1 MRNQVTKYENRK
13 GQFNKPRFENG
24 QEMPILESGGHLY
37 LPDELEAI
45 AKNRGYKSGIQ
56 PYEEFRYDS
65 YWATRDPDSRI
76 LVSVAGEVAQWFEA
90 INDYGGGYKILAQE
104 WKQEYMPEQKKLMA
118 EIVKAVDERYSRED
132 LLPLVKQYQKLD
144 SYNQKYLWVYLRDS
158 PEFPTRGA
166 LNQLHKI
173 VAELHCD
180 VTEQIV
186 AECGEGRFRI
196 AGRLST
202 EHLDCMKDNNSI
214 HNLRLTTGTIN
225 QRMRRESLEDKLALY
240 DSHEPIGKLCELR
253 DLLEEM
259 MPTKPTQH

>member
-1 MRNQVTKYENRK
+1 MRNQVNKPQIKQQY
-13 GQFNKPRFENG
+13 NKPRFVDG
-24 QEMPILESGGHLY
+24 QEMPILESGERLY
-37 LPDELEAI
+37 LSDELEAI

-56 PYEEFRYDS
+56 PYEDFRYDS
-65 YWATRDPDSRI
+65 YWATRDPESLI
-76 LVSVAGEVAQWFEA
+76 LVSVAGEVAQWFPA
-90 INDYGGGYKILAQE
+90 KNDYGGGYKILAQE
-104 WKQEYMPEQKKLMA
+104 WKQEYLPEQKDLMN
-118 EIVKAVDERYSRED
+118 EISKAFAGEYKSED
-132 LLPLVKQYQKLD
+132 LLPLIRRYQMLD
-144 SYNQKYLWVYLRDS
+144 SFNQKYLWVFLRDS
-158 PEFPTRGA
+158 PEFPTRGS

-186 AECGEGRFRI
+186 TECGEGRFRI

-225 QRMRRESLEDKLALY
+225 QRMRIESLEDKLALY
-240 DSHEPIGKLCELR
+240 DSHAPIGKLWELR

-259 MPTKPTQH
+259 MPTTPTQH